1 VDEANR
7 FPYSK
12 GNVLCL
18 AIWGRGDTTEITIEV
33 TRITF
38 MLFIFYTYL
47 YRVLLS
53 AQHSGHLLR
62 QESR

>member
-1 VDEANR
+1 MLGHLGER
-7 FPYSK
+7 
-12 GNVLCL
+12 
-18 AIWGRGDTTEITIEV
+18 DTTEITIEV
-33 TRITF
+33 TRVTF

-53 AQHSGHLLR
+53 AQHRGHLLR